1 MHLVNQ
7 SNNDYH
13 LLNFHSN
20 DYAKYFPFITS
31 FNPQICLSSF
41 YDQGSCVSEKFHKF
55 TEATQLMQAN
65 IQTQGMS
72 DTKAYALLT
81 LHTLSLYREHKLS
94 LEKSCRN
101 SLKSQ
106 GTFLWQGTYNYS
118 YSHRTT
124 QLCFWRQ
131 PMKTRTLK
139 GRLCHQIFSSQTY
152 TCLYNGPFTYQS
164 VKSILR
170 RVRHTCGI
178 YIVIGSFMAS
188 KPHRL
193 ELNLKNL
200 SPDFFWGITNLPK
213 DVVLAGHKRL
223 R

>member
-1 MHLVNQ
+1 
-7 SNNDYH
+7 
-13 LLNFHSN
+13 
-20 DYAKYFPFITS
+20 
-31 FNPQICLSSF
+31 
-41 YDQGSCVSEKFHKF
+41 
-55 TEATQLMQAN
+55 MQAN

-170 RVRHTCGI
+170 RVRHTWGI

-193 ELNLKNL
+193 ELNLKICL
-200 SPDFFWGITNLPK
+200 LTSFEESLIFQRMLCLLGTNGWARESGCT
-213 DVVLAGHKRL
+213 VVTKRG
-223 R
+223 